1 MQFLLGTEKENKVK
15 TPEEL
20 AEEYV
25 LSQHDV
31 NVEYSGTLE
40 GCKDDFLAGYKAASP
55 QWISVKDR
63 LPEEDQEVLIG
74 WFQVTASNK
83 QYFAHDVAIFNE
95 NEFSGWRKYPEVT
108 HWMPLP
114 NPPRKE

>member
-1 MQFLLGTEKENKVK
+1 MK
-15 TPEEL
+15 TPREL
-20 AEEYV
+20 A
-25 LSQHDV
+25 LDWIAD
-31 NVEYSGTLE
+31 NRVESIPQLVTSA
-40 GCKDDFLAGYKAASP
+40 FLAGYQAAAP

-63 LPEEDQEVLIG
+63 LPKEEQEVLIG

-83 QYFAHDVAIFNE
+83 QYFAHDVAIFNQ

-114 NPPRKE
+114 NPPKEEG

>member
-1 MQFLLGTEKENKVK
+1 MK

-20 AEEYV
+20 AEEYANKHECGD
-25 LSQHDV
+25 QAWGGA
-31 NVEYSGTLE
+31 YG
-40 GCKDDFLAGYKAASP
+40 GFLAGYKAATP

-63 LPEEDQEVLIG
+63 LPKEEQEVLIG

-83 QYFAHDVAIFNE
+83 QYFAHDVAIFNQ

-114 NPPRKE
+114 NPPKEEA